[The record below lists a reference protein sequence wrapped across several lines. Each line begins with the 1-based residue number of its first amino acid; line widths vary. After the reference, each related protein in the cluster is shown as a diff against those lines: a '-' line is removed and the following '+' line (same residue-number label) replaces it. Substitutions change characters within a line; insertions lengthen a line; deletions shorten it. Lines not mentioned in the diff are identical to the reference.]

1 MASTAEIALDR
12 FSFRGTWRHYQ
23 ELALEAFDRDIG
35 QGRWRTHI
43 VARRARARLFSGSKW
58 SAASEIRPSF

>member
-1 MASTAEIALDR
+1 MASTAEIIALDR

-43 VARRARARLFSGSKW
+43 VARRARA
-58 SAASEIRPSF
+58 